1 MADDIKAVD
10 TVGELRQ
17 ALKGIPRAR
26 IEFVKAIS
34 DLLAT
39 HKLSVSGDLMGKLTL
54 ADCREVAGETQNA
67 MATWT
72 N

>member
-1 MADDIKAVD
+1 M
-10 TVGELRQ
+10 
-17 ALKGIPRAR
+17 
-26 IEFVKAIS
+26 EFVKAIS